1 MSRKIIPVALL
12 SSLTLSAGL
21 ALATEPAY
29 PSNPER
35 SFTVYSVP
43 LAQTRAGAQSEL
55 ADFRKN
61 PISGDGWQYVG
72 GEREWAQIPH
82 KLAFVGG
89 KFDRAI
95 PRKLAF
101 VGGQFAHTDECDH
114 SERAKPDLRM
124 SAAEQSLAR
133 ELYRIAL

>member
-1 MSRKIIPVALL
+1 MCRKIIPVTLF

-21 ALATEPAY
+21 AFATEPAY

-35 SFTVYSVP
+35 SFTMYSVP
-43 LAQTRAGAQSEL
+43 LAQTRAGTQGEL

-72 GEREWAQIPH
+72 GEREWALIPH
-82 KLAFVGG
+82 
-89 KFDRAI
+89 
-95 PRKLAF
+95 KLAF

-124 SAAEQSLAR
+124 SAAEESLAR